1 MKLKFSRQLILLAM
15 LTLFAFYVRAR
26 HLGMQI
32 LGGDELHLL
41 KIITTHS
48 FTEILGF
55 VTQADFSIP
64 LALLAKATSSLMP
77 LSEIKLRLLFLLLGS
92 IAPAV
97 FVLGARRFV
106 SPATAFLFGVIVA
119 AHPFFIFYSRFVR
132 PYGLCLVLI
141 FLVLVFLDTWRD
153 SNKGRYLVGALLIG
167 AVVNWIHLLSLI
179 TTGCIFLGMIVRIL
193 CERKAIA
200 APSDGTAARKG
211 RFAGSPV
218 VLCATAGAACLLFT
232 VLLYIPA
239 IEGLNR
245 IIFESNL
252 GQGRIKAEVLW
263 RNAAVLAGFPGRAM
277 PLVLLFLSLLGVIV
291 LMVRKPARAVLLL
304 IPALVQPL
312 LILVLKPHLVEFS
325 FVMARYALFI
335 LPLWLLFAC
344 VGIQS
349 LFELAGREAWR
360 KRRDYLFPVVS
371 VILAAAWLLLGPYCE
386 IYNSANAYAHHN
398 VFQDFSFRTDPR
410 MKVDGEGDRE
420 VDIPKFYST
429 IKEGTILLE
438 GPAPEGFVDN
448 ILPFYQHYHRC
459 PMKLITTDDTF
470 WGSACFD
477 FENVIVLRQDEVPG
491 FQGAELAIIHKKIR
505 HEILRILG
513 RPPRSGQ
520 TLAAFR
526 KQIVSALSSRLEK
539 ICGSP
544 IHDSDLIRVFRLPRP
559 NQEPE

>member
-1 MKLKFSRQLILLAM
+1 MKLKFSRQMIILVM

-48 FTEILGF
+48 FADILGF

-64 LALLAKATSSLMP
+64 LALLAKSVSSLIP
-77 LSEIKLRLLFLLLGS
+77 LSEIELRLLFLLLGS
-92 IAPAV
+92 IAPVV

-119 AHPFFIFYSRFVR
+119 AHPFFIFYGRFVR
-132 PYGLCLVLI
+132 PYGLCVILI

-153 SNKGRYLVGALLIG
+153 SNKGKYLVGAILI
-167 AVVNWIHLLSLI
+167 AAAANWIHLLSLI

-193 CERKAIA
+193 CERKTIA
-200 APSDGTAARKG
+200 APSGGATARKG
-211 RFAGSPV
+211 RFAGTPV

-245 IIFESNL
+245 VIFESNI
-252 GQGRIKAEVLW
+252 GQGRIKPEVLW
-263 RNAAVLAGFPGRAM
+263 RNAAVLAGFPGRGMA
-277 PLVLLFLSLLGVIV
+277 LVLLFLSHLGVIV
-291 LMVRKPARAVLLL
+291 LMIRKPARALFLL
-304 IPALVQPL
+304 IPALVQPV
-312 LILVLKPHLVEFS
+312 LILVLKPHLSEFS
-325 FVMARYALFI
+325 FVLARYVFFV
-335 LPLWLLFAC
+335 LPLWILFAC
-344 VGIQS
+344 VGFQF
-349 LFELAGREAWR
+349 LFHLVGREAWR
-360 KRRDYLFPVVS
+360 ARRDYLLPVAS
-371 VILAAAWLLLGPYCE
+371 AILAAAWLILGPYFE
-386 IYNSANAYAHHN
+386 IYHSANAYAHHN

-410 MKVDGEGDRE
+410 MKVENEKGME
-420 VDIPKFYST
+420 VDIPAFYHSIEEDT
-429 IKEGTILLE
+429 VILE

-448 ILPFYQHYHRC
+448 ILPFYQYYHRC

-477 FENVIVLRQDEVPG
+477 FDNVIVLRQDETPS
-491 FQGAELAIIHKKIR
+491 FHGADIAIIHKKIR
-505 HEILRILG
+505 LEVLRILG

-520 TLAAFR
+520 TLAASR

-539 ICGSP
+539 ICGPP